1 MSLQPKPPIIV
12 ELVEPESDLGG
23 LADVL
28 ISAIGLVGVITLGA
42 ILLGIVLGAVMFW
55 LRSRQG

>member
-12 ELVEPESDLGG
+12 ELVEPESDIAG

-28 ISAIGLVGVITLGA
+28 ISAFGVVGVITLGA